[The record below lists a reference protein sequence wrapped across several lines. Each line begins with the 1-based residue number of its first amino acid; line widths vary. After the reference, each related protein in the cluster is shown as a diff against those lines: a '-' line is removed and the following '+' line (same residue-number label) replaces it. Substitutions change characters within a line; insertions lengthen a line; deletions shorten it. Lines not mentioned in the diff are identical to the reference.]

1 MMIRTAALQLHVK
14 PGDTV
19 ENFNKAAGCIREA
32 AAKGAD
38 LIVLPELP
46 ITGYGLTEENYHSL
60 AEAFSGSL
68 ITSFQELARE
78 LQTVLVV
85 PFAEK
90 YESRLFISAAIIER
104 TGSLLSVYRKSFLW
118 GNEKRIF
125 SSGKKCY
132 KPVET
137 SLGKIGIL
145 ICADAEF
152 PEPSRLLALQGA
164 DLIVVPSVWSLEA
177 ESRWDIQLPA
187 RALDNTVFVMGV
199 NTVHEGSC
207 GKSKFVR
214 PDGAVLK
221 EAPRDGES
229 LLIEDLDF
237 TIIKNIRKAVPYLQ
251 DLPASF
257 YNFPLIENNPEN

>member
-1 MMIRTAALQLHVK
+1 MIRTAALQLHVK
-14 PGDTV
+14 PGDTAG
-19 ENFNKAAGCIREA
+19 NFDKAVRFIREA
-32 AAKGAD
+32 AAKGAE

-46 ITGYGLTEENYHSL
+46 ITGYGLSEENYHSL
-60 AEAFSGSL
+60 AETSSGSL
-68 ITSFQELARE
+68 ITSFQELARD
-78 LQTVLVV
+78 LNTVLVV

-90 YESRLFISAAIIER
+90 SEGRLFISAAIIEN

-118 GNEKRIF
+118 GDEKRIF
-125 SSGKKCY
+125 SSGEKCY

-164 DLIVVPSVWSLEA
+164 DLIIVPSVWSLGA

-187 RALDNTVFVMGV
+187 RALDNTAFVMGV

-207 GKSKFVR
+207 GKSKFLR
-214 PDGAVLK
+214 PDGEVLK
-221 EAPRDGES
+221 EAPRDEES
-229 LLIEDLDF
+229 LLIKDLDF
-237 TIIKNIRKAVPYLQ
+237 TIIKNIRKDVPYLQ

-257 YNFPLIENNPEN
+257 YNFPLTENIPEN